1 MGKTICPVRGEWMA
15 ELRRTE
21 AVGGLYERLLQRLA
35 LALDEADTA
44 ARLRDEQP
52 CELELSGL
60 TPAELDLIRAYLDRD
75 LHWLCGWHAAAE
87 ELALI
92 EQQPVRPGRL
102 SRTNNNKAPSK
113 PPVKLKPLFKGRQQL
128 CCALCGTAAHWQRG
142 QGIQA
147 CMACGSQL
155 FRAGNPR

>member
-1 MGKTICPVRGEWMA
+1 MA

-21 AVGGLYERLLQRLA
+21 AAVGGLYERLLQRLA

-44 ARLRDEQP
+44 VRLRDEQP
-52 CELELSGL
+52 RELELRGL

-75 LHWLCGWHAAAE
+75 LHWLRGWHAAAE

-92 EQQPVRPGRL
+92 EQQPMRAGKVGRVG
-102 SRTNNNKAPSK
+102 NKAAAK
-113 PPVKLKPLFKGRQQL
+113 PPVPVKVKSLFKRRQQL

-147 CMACGSQL
+147 CLACGSQL